1 MFKILKKLT
10 SSQCYRHL
18 VYDAWFSG
26 REELNL
32 ATGELAYND
41 IQDFNTSSER
51 GSG

>member
-1 MFKILKKLT
+1 MVMIKVYVNQNQKMNNLCVQS

-32 ATGELAYND
+32 ATGK
-41 IQDFNTSSER
+41 Q
-51 GSG
+51 